1 MTTDVAHQCAVTVME
16 TLRQIMPTVR
26 PEKSKRGPDELSFIQ
41 FHALMSIK
49 RHEGLSL
56 SQAAEH
62 LGATISTASKII
74 DGLVERGMV
83 FRTTADEDRRKLMLK
98 LTPSGERAVEEIHL
112 KTIAN
117 LTGKLET
124 LSPSEC
130 AMVELAMGILRS
142 TLISSDQPIRK
153 SE

>member
-1 MTTDVAHQCAVTVME
+1 
-16 TLRQIMPTVR
+16 
-26 PEKSKRGPDELSFIQ
+26 
-41 FHALMSIK
+41 MSIK